1 MDKRKG
7 KVFSPWNSRHLSD
20 HVFWKNTVGLAASNR
35 RKKKR
40 MSLLEQQ
47 VHDDMEAEG
56 YTTYQD
62 YWSSKLD

>member
-1 MDKRKG
+1 MANRKG

-47 VHDDMEAEG
+47 VHDDTG
-56 YTTYQD
+56 YTNYKD